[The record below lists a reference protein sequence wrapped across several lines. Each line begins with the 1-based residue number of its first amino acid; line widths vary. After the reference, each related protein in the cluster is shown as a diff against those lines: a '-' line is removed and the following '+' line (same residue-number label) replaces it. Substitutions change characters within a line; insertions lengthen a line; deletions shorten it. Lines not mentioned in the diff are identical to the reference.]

1 MPDGKW
7 IPGLSPDMTL
17 KVAARHVLVTRLD
30 VVNHWLPSAVHEADQ
45 DPENV
50 HQLRVATR
58 RADAALRIFRPCLPG
73 KTYRNARARLRTIR
87 RAAGA
92 ARDWDV
98 FLIELRQR
106 ARSAKDADRPGLDF
120 LAGYAAGQRAC
131 AQSSL
136 ENVETD
142 LEEPF
147 PDFVTKTLDDLHE
160 AHEDGKTT
168 LIELARSL
176 LSELLIKLHERAT
189 GDLKDYERLHK
200 VRIAGKRLRYALEV
214 FADCFGPEL
223 RDRLYPMVE
232 EMQEIL
238 GRANDSHVASGR
250 LSELRGRIRGWEDV
264 SERLLPGVE
273 GLLRFHQRRLPQER
287 RRFLKWWEQWCAA
300 GVEAVLFAPAS
311 AVTSEPPAVV

>member
-1 MPDGKW
+1 
-7 IPGLSPDMTL
+7 MTL

-30 VVNHWLPSAVHEADQ
+30 VVYHWLPRAIHEADQ

-73 KTYRNARARLRTIR
+73 KSYRNARARLRTIR

-98 FLIELRQR
+98 FLIDLRQR
-106 ARSAKDADRPGLDF
+106 TRSAKAADRPGLDF
-120 LAGYAAGQRAC
+120 LAGYAAGQRRA
-131 AQSSL
+131 AQSGL
-136 ENVETD
+136 ENVEADPVHT
-142 LEEPF
+142 F
-147 PDFVTKTLDDLHE
+147 PEFVTATLDDLHE

-168 LIELARSL
+168 LLELARSL
-176 LSELLIKLHERAT
+176 LSELLINLHERAT

-238 GRANDSHVASGR
+238 GRANDSHVASVR
-250 LSELRGRIRGWEDV
+250 LADLRTKVRGWEDA
-264 SERLLPGVE
+264 SDRLLPGVE

-287 RRFLKWWEQWCAA
+287 RRFLKWWEQWCNA
-300 GVEAVLFAPAS
+300 GVETVLFAPS
-311 AVTSEPPAVV
+311 TSVTPEPAAAI